1 MSSQTCLTRPVL
13 RGAIQGLEDGTIRAG
28 IAEGP
33 CQQTAPN
40 TSASGYNWG
49 LSPSDSL
56 VSAVRPVLA
65 NPEDSS
71 SAASR
76 QPLPGLPDSVV
87 DVSPAELEAAAGT
100 NLQVTEL
107 ELSAGTAEGKREEQ
121 APLHAVRPFGS
132 SPAGPDA
139 WYFSHYDQGT
149 LAGFLLVAALAMI
162 GWSSWQVATLRTRLI
177 DIDRARRTD
186 LRFAVDLNTAS
197 AAELANLPGVGPKL
211 AAAIVNYRE
220 QSGGFHSTDQ
230 LLNVSGI
237 GTAKFQAMLPYL
249 RRLAPATAGESPP
262 EESGEVD

>member
-1 MSSQTCLTRPVL
+1 ML
-13 RGAIQGLEDGTIRAG
+13 GAAIQGFEDGAVRAR
-28 IAEGP
+28 IASGL
-33 CQQTAPN
+33 CLQTAPN
-40 TSASGYNWG
+40 TSASGYNRG

-76 QPLPGLPDSVV
+76 QPLPGLPDSAVGV
-87 DVSPAELEAAAGT
+87 APAELEAAARK
-100 NLQVTEL
+100 NLQVAEL
-107 ELSAGTAEGKREEQ
+107 EFSAGTAERKLEDQ
-121 APLHAVRPFGS
+121 TPPHAGGPFGS

-139 WYFSHYDQGT
+139 WYFSRYDQGT

-220 QSGGFHSTDQ
+220 QAGRFHSTDQ

-237 GTAKFQAMLPYL
+237 GTAKLQAMLPYL

-262 EESGEVD
+262 QESGELD